1 MFEQKQ
7 NIRNQNFY
15 RYISSKKYLK
25 IFVPGFAFKHD
36 DNTKGKD
43 KFVGREVLYERLY
56 TWLTSDSKSG
66 SYLITGYRGMGK
78 SLLVKRVID
87 SITRQTKAYKEVLFQ
102 LAMTCFAIACYIG
115 IRFQSFGP
123 TIVLVSVSVLL
134 VAFLYASKICNTVFF
149 ERNIRTFP
157 FHHLF
162 DKEMLS
168 KFYLKWKDR
177 RTRVYSNITI
187 TVNLGQEILNERD
200 VLSLI
205 AQNIKEKYYQF
216 AHNRQSRPIVSF
228 IVSALMCFFSFAL
241 TIVVVSPNLTRLLGL
256 AVLNYDGINSWLG
269 ATTKTLALWGL
280 SFFDVLW
287 LIVDFSLC
295 LLIFWL
301 VIVIFRALRK
311 NIPYLSAPFNTIHR
325 LNILCDRISSTLNE
339 KTDSQFR
346 TRNSFITFSLFSR
359 NKNRITPM
367 ANVREIEHELMGI
380 INTINSEE
388 CPKSY
393 RTQFIIVFD
402 ELDKITKAPTSEIQ
416 QGEKDNNDNT
426 NSIPDFETTVKGF
439 TDAMAYEERKQNVL
453 RLLANMKLFIASVKA
468 KCVFISGHELF
479 DASLADL
486 SDREFAINSIFNGVL
501 NVSSFLSPEREQSD
515 VSSMTEVYLATML
528 LPEKYLLKKMYQNSI
543 DNLVLKEEQPSL
555 RWYYEYLMELHIRD
569 INQEMTFAELEERT
583 NEIQYA
589 VEFLRF
595 FCVYLSHISN
605 GSPKK
610 ISTYFEKYIKTN
622 YDATSQ
628 FDWHDEIVVGAP
640 TEKNIREQCVLYFN
654 ANDQKLIN
662 FIHYVASP
670 VMNAITSEVS
680 HYGDKLLVS
689 TSFMLDQI
697 YKYHG
702 NGFSWRNLEQM
713 PELLNSNKNPEL
725 RDSMASIVEFLLQ
738 IHITPVSSGVFQYK
752 FHKQISEE
760 ISAISKTSEE
770 ASALFNFTLNESETV
785 KRYNTRLLW
794 HYMNLSKSADDTH
807 HYNGILERIHENLG
821 DLDFSEEDYYRAI
834 HEYRSAL
841 QFITNDITSRN
852 VLAYLKCSLKVGL
865 SYEYRHTYENAY
877 MEYCHIINRLVH
889 LRWVDE
895 GQLGLDS
902 IMRLTKDWRVK
913 QPVLI
918 EKRIHQYYRTFGDSN
933 FVRQFHSNMWED
945 IKENMLFFAPRYSLD
960 ADKAISG
967 LSANYTPEKSDVFL
981 KLTTF
986 EDVKYIYQV
995 ILAKLFVTEKMELS
1009 GITQSSI
1016 DEAEAEFK
1024 ILHNTTNIEE
1034 KFMISADFF
1043 CKMAE
1048 ILYYKNNFVITS
1060 PPDSLSAAMYNFDIN
1075 VWEFLDDY
1083 CFNESKNE
1091 RGRDAISIKDDIC
1104 NVCKTL
1110 KTGGIQNIRS
1120 FSSLIPQG
1128 DATVVKNV
1136 SGYLKYL
1143 DKMHDLDE
1151 ADRDKQEQL
1160 NEFGRLLSKMQECSN
1175 RRDCL
1180 MSSGH
1185 RSPCN
1190 ACKYVNRS
1198 LILLLKGMFAKQIP
1212 NDYTTT
1218 SKAFVLLL
1226 YTSHKHLK
1234 HLRQPQVSLLAV
1246 TSEKMADVMLSC
1258 ARTAPG
1264 GLKGRNHLDDRLSS
1278 GVINLLTE
1286 LSKGIVLEKHRS
1298 DIIQN
1303 ESRKPGHSKL
1313 DRVLLYYWAASK
1325 YYEIA
1330 SMYKEAIYCIERILK
1345 VLEDYLCVLDSY
1357 IRFDDGNGS
1366 DYGLQNTKI
1375 VDLVLCMFKNASR
1388 LVGRQYDNFDMAEI
1402 HQYKWLFHLEHFE
1415 DIDLS
1420 KLSIFPNLQ
1429 SLFLLAVNCKVYYY
1443 RLTQNKVE
1451 LQKYIP
1457 NIYNRVAPA
1466 LRHTKTFKADVEAN
1480 YIKVTLNRLVLI
1492 DMLGVDV
1499 FLDEQRCYYKTGG
1512 TTPLSPSN
1520 HYQYVFYQ
1528 QLHKNL
1534 SGDQTCAK
1542 MVDAIFGNE
1551 QAIIKMDIID
1561 FLVVDSIVALSNI
1574 LKTLTP
1580 HNHITTFSNQ
1590 FTGNVYYLLWEWSK
1604 YYEMLYD
1611 LYMYYR
1617 FRESGDKLNMKKVV
1631 DMLVRNEDV
1640 EAAEL
1645 DDLLDNLV
1653 MEMKKKGIHSKD
1665 NFGYRYTKLLLNIR
1679 HEMDDFTIHHIY
1691 SNHSAEMAIKFFKAA
1706 RNINSEGVE
1715 YKNMIA
1721 NMFLLD
1727 DDLRNDTCQGNLA
1740 DERYLLNSEVID
1752 KKRQWIQHKY
1762 ESSNI
1767 NNLSSYENDFKNWDD
1782 VNIVNEIERRY
1793 DDSIYINTE
1802 Y

>member
-1 MFEQKQ
+1 
-7 NIRNQNFY
+7 
-15 RYISSKKYLK
+15 
-25 IFVPGFAFKHD
+25 
-36 DNTKGKD
+36 
-43 KFVGREVLYERLY
+43 
-56 TWLTSDSKSG
+56 
-66 SYLITGYRGMGK
+66 
-78 SLLVKRVID
+78 
-87 SITRQTKAYKEVLFQ
+87 
-102 LAMTCFAIACYIG
+102 
-115 IRFQSFGP
+115 
-123 TIVLVSVSVLL
+123 
-134 VAFLYASKICNTVFF
+134 
-149 ERNIRTFP
+149 
-157 FHHLF
+157 
-162 DKEMLS
+162 
-168 KFYLKWKDR
+168 
-177 RTRVYSNITI
+177 
-187 TVNLGQEILNERD
+187 
-200 VLSLI
+200 
-205 AQNIKEKYYQF
+205 
-216 AHNRQSRPIVSF
+216 
-228 IVSALMCFFSFAL
+228 
-241 TIVVVSPNLTRLLGL
+241 
-256 AVLNYDGINSWLG
+256 
-269 ATTKTLALWGL
+269 
-280 SFFDVLW
+280 
-287 LIVDFSLC
+287 
-295 LLIFWL
+295 
-301 VIVIFRALRK
+301 
-311 NIPYLSAPFNTIHR
+311 
-325 LNILCDRISSTLNE
+325 
-339 KTDSQFR
+339 
-346 TRNSFITFSLFSR
+346 
-359 NKNRITPM
+359 
-367 ANVREIEHELMGI
+367 
-380 INTINSEE
+380 
-388 CPKSY
+388 
-393 RTQFIIVFD
+393 
-402 ELDKITKAPTSEIQ
+402 
-416 QGEKDNNDNT
+416 
-426 NSIPDFETTVKGF
+426 
-439 TDAMAYEERKQNVL
+439 
-453 RLLANMKLFIASVKA
+453 
-468 KCVFISGHELF
+468 
-479 DASLADL
+479 
-486 SDREFAINSIFNGVL
+486 
-501 NVSSFLSPEREQSD
+501 
-515 VSSMTEVYLATML
+515 
-528 LPEKYLLKKMYQNSI
+528 
-543 DNLVLKEEQPSL
+543 
-555 RWYYEYLMELHIRD
+555 
-569 INQEMTFAELEERT
+569 
-583 NEIQYA
+583 
-589 VEFLRF
+589 
-595 FCVYLSHISN
+595 
-605 GSPKK
+605 
-610 ISTYFEKYIKTN
+610 
-622 YDATSQ
+622 
-628 FDWHDEIVVGAP
+628 
-640 TEKNIREQCVLYFN
+640 
-654 ANDQKLIN
+654 
-662 FIHYVASP
+662 
-670 VMNAITSEVS
+670 MNAITSEVS

-821 DLDFSEEDYYRAI
+821 DLYFSEEDYYRAI

-1104 NVCKTL
+1104 NFFKTL

-1234 HLRQPQVSLLAV
+1234 HLR
-1246 TSEKMADVMLSC
+1246 
-1258 ARTAPG
+1258 
-1264 GLKGRNHLDDRLSS
+1264 
-1278 GVINLLTE
+1278 
-1286 LSKGIVLEKHRS
+1286 
-1298 DIIQN
+1298 
-1303 ESRKPGHSKL
+1303 
-1313 DRVLLYYWAASK
+1313 
-1325 YYEIA
+1325 
-1330 SMYKEAIYCIERILK
+1330 
-1345 VLEDYLCVLDSY
+1345 
-1357 IRFDDGNGS
+1357 
-1366 DYGLQNTKI
+1366 
-1375 VDLVLCMFKNASR
+1375 
-1388 LVGRQYDNFDMAEI
+1388 
-1402 HQYKWLFHLEHFE
+1402 
-1415 DIDLS
+1415 
-1420 KLSIFPNLQ
+1420 
-1429 SLFLLAVNCKVYYY
+1429 
-1443 RLTQNKVE
+1443 
-1451 LQKYIP
+1451 
-1457 NIYNRVAPA
+1457 
-1466 LRHTKTFKADVEAN
+1466 
-1480 YIKVTLNRLVLI
+1480 
-1492 DMLGVDV
+1492 
-1499 FLDEQRCYYKTGG
+1499 
-1512 TTPLSPSN
+1512 
-1520 HYQYVFYQ
+1520 
-1528 QLHKNL
+1528 
-1534 SGDQTCAK
+1534 
-1542 MVDAIFGNE
+1542 
-1551 QAIIKMDIID
+1551 
-1561 FLVVDSIVALSNI
+1561 
-1574 LKTLTP
+1574 
-1580 HNHITTFSNQ
+1580 
-1590 FTGNVYYLLWEWSK
+1590 
-1604 YYEMLYD
+1604 
-1611 LYMYYR
+1611 
-1617 FRESGDKLNMKKVV
+1617 
-1631 DMLVRNEDV
+1631 
-1640 EAAEL
+1640 
-1645 DDLLDNLV
+1645 
-1653 MEMKKKGIHSKD
+1653 
-1665 NFGYRYTKLLLNIR
+1665 
-1679 HEMDDFTIHHIY
+1679 
-1691 SNHSAEMAIKFFKAA
+1691 
-1706 RNINSEGVE
+1706 
-1715 YKNMIA
+1715 
-1721 NMFLLD
+1721 
-1727 DDLRNDTCQGNLA
+1727 
-1740 DERYLLNSEVID
+1740 
-1752 KKRQWIQHKY
+1752 
-1762 ESSNI
+1762 
-1767 NNLSSYENDFKNWDD
+1767 
-1782 VNIVNEIERRY
+1782 
-1793 DDSIYINTE
+1793 
-1802 Y
+1802 